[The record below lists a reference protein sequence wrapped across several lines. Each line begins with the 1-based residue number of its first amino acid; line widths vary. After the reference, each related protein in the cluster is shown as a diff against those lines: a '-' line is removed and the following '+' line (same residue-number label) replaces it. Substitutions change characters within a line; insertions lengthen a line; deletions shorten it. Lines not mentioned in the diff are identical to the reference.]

1 MSNTAKNI
9 SYSEI
14 ETRTREGEVRTS
26 VSGAPRSSGTDAH
39 YYLKAA
45 VGCSQ
50 WKNPQDCQT
59 LANLCVLHM
68 YDENAQA
75 CRMYNDIADSKGD
88 GIDDIAY
95 YDFYRE

>member
-1 MSNTAKNI
+1 
-9 SYSEI
+9 
-14 ETRTREGEVRTS
+14 
-26 VSGAPRSSGTDAH
+26 
-39 YYLKAA
+39 
-45 VGCSQ
+45 
-50 WKNPQDCQT
+50 
-59 LANLCVLHM
+59 M